1 MGRDHHSETQV
12 VETSSRYSLHVE
24 IRKKL
29 REKEQRK
36 GPLTTDEIAAA
47 QNRWFEIAQ
56 GDEELNCPF
65 ALKKDDVGLWGYHGR
80 VASYHPVFIPR
91 KHPLVEVII
100 EHYHKGPCTGSTATL
115 C

>member
-12 VETSSRYSLHVE
+12 VEASSRYSLHVE
-24 IRKKL
+24 IREKL

-47 QNRWFEIAQ
+47 QNRWLKIAQ
-56 GDEELNCPF
+56 EDEEVNCPF
-65 ALKKDDVGLWGYHGR
+65 ALKKTMLDCGDAM
-80 VASYHPVFIPR
+80 VASR
-91 KHPLVEVII
+91 AII
-100 EHYHKGPCTGSTATL
+100 L

>member
-36 GPLTTDEIAAA
+36 GPLTTDEIAAT
-47 QNRWFEIAQ
+47 QNRWLKIAQ
-56 GDEELNCPF
+56 GDE
-65 ALKKDDVGLWGYHGR
+65 
-80 VASYHPVFIPR
+80 
-91 KHPLVEVII
+91 
-100 EHYHKGPCTGSTATL
+100 
-115 C
+115 